1 LGKIKNENH
10 CFKIRT
16 QRARG
21 GFEPQFLLQITRN
34 TSRIFSSYDLSR
46 ETLEDL
52 TLDGRGKNESGE
64 RGEGDGAPS
73 SYLTGLLHNTSFAPR
88 YN

>member
-64 RGEGDGAPS
+64 RGEGDGGSVILFNRAITQSQFCP
-73 SYLTGLLHNTSFAPR
+73 
-88 YN
+88 